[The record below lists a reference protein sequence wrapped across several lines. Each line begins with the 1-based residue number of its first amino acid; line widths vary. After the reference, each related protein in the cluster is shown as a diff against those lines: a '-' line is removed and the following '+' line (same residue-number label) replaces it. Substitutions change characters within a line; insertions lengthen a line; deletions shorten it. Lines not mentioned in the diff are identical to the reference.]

1 MKYLKTGNP
10 GSPIASLVFSLLL
23 LAGLCSFAQAQPPNA
38 APQPRPADARAE
50 IRSYHFEDTGEELP
64 YALYV
69 SSKVKPQEQ
78 SPLIIALHGLGG
90 SHTSLVRD
98 RAIDLAEEHGYILVG
113 PMGYNSRGWYGIP
126 DVPDLRGDAETD
138 PANRDELSEKDVM
151 NVLAM
156 VREEFNIDDKRIYL
170 MGHSMGGAGT
180 LYLGV
185 KHEDIWAAI
194 AAIAPAAFWV
204 DPQSLVTVPDMPV
217 FIVHGTEDTVVQVD
231 VSHRFVNVLQA
242 NEMDYEFQ
250 EIPDGDHGSVIPDGM
265 PGIYDFFGKHKREQ
279 R

>member
-1 MKYLKTGNP
+1 LSCLIHFVCVGNQGNLQGLNEEGNMEFRTLRNSNP
-10 GSPIASLVFSLLL
+10 GFTHVLLSLLL
-23 LAGLCSFAQAQPPNA
+23 LSAGLGSAAQAQAPNT

-50 IRSYHFEDTGEELP
+50 IRSYHFADTDEDLP

-69 SSKVKPQEQ
+69 SSKVSPDRKA
-78 SPLIIALHGLGG
+78 PLIVALHGLGG

-98 RAIDLAEEHGYILVG
+98 RAIDLAEEGGYILVG

-126 DVPDLRGDAETD
+126 GIPSLRGDVEDD

-156 VREEFNIDDKRIYL
+156 AREEFNIDDQRIYL

-185 KHEDIWAAI
+185 KHADIWAAI

-204 DPQSLVTVPDMPV
+204 GTAVTGHRARHAR
-217 FIVHGTEDTVVQVD
+217 VHGARHCGYRGAGGGVA
-231 VSHRFVNVLQA
+231 SFR
-242 NEMDYEFQ
+242 
-250 EIPDGDHGSVIPDGM
+250 
-265 PGIYDFFGKHKREQ
+265 
-279 R
+279 